1 MKRRILSALMAL
13 AMVAGLMTGCSAPAA
28 GDNSSSEGTSQAEL
42 APVSKDEIKVGFV
55 YISDSSDMG
64 YTYNHELGTKE
75 MQEALG
81 LRDDQII
88 SKYNVP
94 EGAEC
99 DTALRE
105 LAESGCNIIFA
116 TSFGYEDYVK
126 EVAAEYPNIQF
137 CQAIGY
143 PSFVGSLQ
151 LPQLL
156 RFHL

>member
-94 EGAEC
+94 EGAAVSYTHLDVYKRQAQNRTPAQEFRHRKKSP
-99 DTALRE
+99 DSIRL
-105 LAESGCNIIFA
+105 SGDLGK
-116 TSFGYEDYVK
+116 SG
-126 EVAAEYPNIQF
+126 
-137 CQAIGY
+137 
-143 PSFVGSLQ
+143 
-151 LPQLL
+151 
-156 RFHL
+156 